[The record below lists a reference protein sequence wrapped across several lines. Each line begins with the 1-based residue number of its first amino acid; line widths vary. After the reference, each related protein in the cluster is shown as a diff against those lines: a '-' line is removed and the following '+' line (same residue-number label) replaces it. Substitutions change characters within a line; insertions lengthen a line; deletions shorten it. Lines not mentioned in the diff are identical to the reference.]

1 MCLPSAEDT
10 DITELYQDHM
20 SKPLHHLTHLTEPL
34 DLKCSPL
41 ASHDP
46 EKSLLDS
53 ETSCNKTIQ
62 ASHDPIAMASRDPT
76 LHDTVGSHDMDTL
89 MASLSLFDNTHLGRL
104 GTAVSMETTSMI
116 ILLDMLMVR

>member
-10 DITELYQDHM
+10 DVTELYQDQM
-20 SKPLHHLTHLTEPL
+20 SKPLHHLTQLTEPL
-34 DLKCSPL
+34 DLKNVPM

-53 ETSCNKTIQ
+53 ENSCNKTLQ
-62 ASHDPIAMASRDPT
+62 ASHDPT
-76 LHDTVGSHDMDTL
+76 LHDTVASHDIDTL

-116 ILLDMLMVR
+116 ILLDIVMVR